1 LPVIW
6 IASSNP
12 GKIAEFQLG
21 LRLHGPKEASRG
33 AQVAGQTDVADAW
46 AAEPIRNFYRLP
58 PYSETAST
66 FAGNAQG
73 KALHYSRLTDGL
85 VFADDSGLE
94 VDALRGAPGVKSR
107 RFAGPGATDA
117 DNRAKLL
124 ILLGGVPLAKRTAR
138 FVCELAVARHGELLA
153 HFRAVSEGLILAA
166 PRGEAGFGYDPLFLD
181 PESDR
186 TYAELSPTEKLARS
200 HRGRALRAMLEW
212 LATQS
217 SQQALSA
224 RLGH

>member
-6 IASSNP
+6 IASSNS

-21 LRLHGPKEASRG
+21 LRLHPPKHASVE
-33 AQVAGQTDVADAW
+33 QDLWT
-46 AAEPIRNFYRLP
+46 AEPIPKFSRLP
-58 PYSETAST
+58 PCSETAHS
-66 FAGNAQG
+66 FAGNAKL
-73 KALHYSRLTDGL
+73 KALHYSRFAEGF

-124 ILLGGVPLAKRTAR
+124 VLLGGVPTSKRTAR
-138 FVCELAVARHGELLA
+138 FVCELAVARRGEVLA
-153 HFRAVSEGLILAA
+153 QFRAASEGLILTA
-166 PRGEAGFGYDPLFLD
+166 PRGEGGFGYDPLFLD
-181 PESDR
+181 SGSDK
-186 TYAELSPTEKLARS
+186 TYAELSQTEKLARS
-200 HRGRALRAMLEW
+200 HRGRALRAMIEW
-212 LATQS
+212 LAEQS
-217 SQQALSA
+217 SQQAQSA